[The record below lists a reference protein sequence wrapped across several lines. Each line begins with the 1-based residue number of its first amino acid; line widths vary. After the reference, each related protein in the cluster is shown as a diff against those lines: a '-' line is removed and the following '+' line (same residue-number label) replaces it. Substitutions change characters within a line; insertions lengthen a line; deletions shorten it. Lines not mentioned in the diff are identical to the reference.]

1 MIEAG
6 RREGLSHDV
15 SVSSVVRVTM
25 RRQNV
30 CRPLPSPLS
39 SPPLL
44 LSSPSC
50 PHNHYWSLTATWSNN
65 SFTSLPPLQAH
76 PVPLWLPSSSVGGR
90 QRCCWSDSQS
100 VTPHSSVYSGTGQ
113 ATSLAWPALA
123 PHLLRS
129 SCPTSDALT
138 QEHPTLSVPPSLLDH
153 HQCVQNRIQLRTE
166 LEIYITAAVTL

>member
-1 MIEAG
+1 MSASVRSYSWLDIGTPRGMSLLGTAMGAIMKSLVRAEYFLRFLQFCKQKQLLSVVIMMMEAG

-65 SFTSLPPLQAH
+65 SFTSLLPLQAH
-76 PVPLWLPSSSVGGR
+76 PVPL
-90 QRCCWSDSQS
+90 
-100 VTPHSSVYSGTGQ
+100 
-113 ATSLAWPALA
+113 
-123 PHLLRS
+123 
-129 SCPTSDALT
+129 
-138 QEHPTLSVPPSLLDH
+138 
-153 HQCVQNRIQLRTE
+153 
-166 LEIYITAAVTL
+166 